1 MNIDLHHITQIV
13 EPKGIVHIGAS
24 TFQELELYKSLG
36 FKNRVWIEG
45 NNDIP
50 NVSAEICYYG
60 YVGKQEEIK
69 ETWIA
74 NNNGESSSL
83 LKPLLHLNEYPEI
96 QFSKGSLVQVKPTS
110 YYLKFIINIT
120 EYNYLL
126 LDIQG
131 MELEALKGLG
141 KYINHFQVIITECY
155 LAELYLN
162 CSKLTEIEKYLINY
176 ELLEFKQE
184 SGKSWGDA
192 VFIKKVI

>member
-1 MNIDLHHITQIV
+1 MNINLHQITEIV

-24 TFQELELYKSLG
+24 SFQELELYKSLG
-36 FKNRVWIEG
+36 FDNRVWIEG
-45 NNDIP
+45 NSDIP
-50 NVSAEICYYG
+50 NDNGEICYYG
-60 YVGKQEEIK
+60 YVGRTKEIK

-83 LKPLLHLNEYPEI
+83 LKPLLHINEYPEI
-96 QFSKGSLVQVKPTS
+96 EFSKGKLVEVMPTS
-110 YYLKFIINIT
+110 YYLDLISIN
-120 EYNYLL
+120 EFNYLL

-141 KYINHFQVIITECY
+141 IYIYHFQIIITECY

-162 CSKLTEIEKYLINY
+162 CGKLSEIQDYLINY

-184 SGKSWGDA
+184 IGKSWGDA
-192 VFIKKVI
+192 VFIKKLV